1 MNGIIL
7 EIKKVVIS
15 TFCKLKDFIEKK
27 FDPFV
32 KSTEDNFKDV
42 KNSLTEIK
50 ENIQELD
57 VKTEISFEQ
66 IQELLLSIDFSDSI
80 GSIKDELEKIRE
92 EINNSNNSSD
102 IKDIKDKL
110 TELFTLQE
118 ECCDSGSLGE
128 WTNLNT

>member
-42 KNSLTEIK
+42 KNSLSEIN
-50 ENIQELD
+50 ENVQELD
-57 VKTEISFEQ
+57 VKNDIHFEEVK
-66 IQELLLSIDFSDSI
+66 ELLLNMKFSEDI
-80 GSIKDELEKIRE
+80 NNILIELEGIK
-92 EINNSNNSSD
+92 NSITNSDKSED

-118 ECCDSGSLGE
+118 KCCDSGSLGE